1 MTTWNS
7 SPLNRPQTAKH
18 RAIEVHVR
26 EVRQLFD
33 ALDPSPFREKD
44 LDPNAE
50 EYIVGS
56 VKELSSA
63 APCELVIHLDQPT
76 GLSDEDRA
84 IGDALR
90 VHFGR
95 RADLLRRDLRGLFH
109 RGFISL
115 VIGLALLFACFLSGH
130 YLVRVFGDGGIA
142 PLIRESLVIGGWVAM
157 WRPLEIFLYD
167 WWPILGEK
175 RIRDRLSRVE
185 VRVVH
190 DVPSD
195 RDGLSRILAGAASVG
210 APPVAASPTQS

>member
-1 MTTWNS
+1 MTTRIS
-7 SPLNRPQTAKH
+7 SLLNRPPTAKH
-18 RAIEVHVR
+18 GAVEVHVR

-50 EYIVGS
+50 EYIVDS

-63 APCELVIHLDQPT
+63 VPCELVIHLDQPT

-95 RADLLRRDLRGLFH
+95 RADLLRRDMRGLFH

-115 VIGLALLFACFLSGH
+115 VIGLALLFVCFLSGH
-130 YLVRVFGDGGIA
+130 YIVRVFGDGGIA

-195 RDGLSRILAGAASVG
+195 RDGLSRILAGTASVG
-210 APPVAASPTQS
+210 TPPAAVSPTQ